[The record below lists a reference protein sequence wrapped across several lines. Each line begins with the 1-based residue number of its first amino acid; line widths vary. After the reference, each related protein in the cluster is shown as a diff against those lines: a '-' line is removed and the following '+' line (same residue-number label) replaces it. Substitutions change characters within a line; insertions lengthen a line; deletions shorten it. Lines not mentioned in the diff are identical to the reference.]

1 MREFSLSASFSSSSF
16 SQASFRGACREL
28 LQSMQTAGVYV
39 PENGFLVF
47 LSFSDGSARA
57 DVVHGSGADIAEAFA
72 DAQQK
77 AWTLIQKKCQRFRW
91 LKADVVTEY
100 APTDAKTL
108 AYMIKEPG
116 WNEFFRFGLSFDRSF
131 RTALLEEELNG
142 AKILD
147 YASGSISLADL
158 NRYLKKAGRSALP
171 KLPEFFLLFQTAGF
185 FYDADSAANAA
196 AATDADSAASTDA
209 DSAPAANAAS
219 AANAAPATGCV
230 IPLIPNGLSRGRR
243 EIQNLDAAAA
253 RSFVTAAASFLEK
266 QVQQDGSFRYG
277 YYPRFDR
284 VIPGYNC
291 MRHASTIWSLLCQ
304 YRMTKKVSV
313 LSLSARSIEYL
324 LSHALVYRDSDTAYL
339 SEPLK
344 DEIKLGGGGVL
355 ILAITEYL
363 DLCSEEPRP
372 AILRS
377 EESHSEIL
385 RSGEPRPEILH
396 SGAPR
401 PAILRSGE
409 PLAEAPNAEILHAKD
424 VLPEQ
429 EALRRRYTEIACA
442 LGNGILSLLN
452 PETGEFSHV
461 LNMDFSLKERYRT
474 VYYDG
479 EAAYALCR
487 LYRLTKEEKWL
498 FYAEKAVDHFLAAD
512 YTRYRDHWVA
522 YAMNE
527 ITRYIHR
534 DDYDTFA
541 LRNARVNLDFLYKRE
556 TTYHTFLELLMVTF
570 ETYERILAENP
581 GLPYLKEFDLPYFLR
596 TIRVRADRMLNG
608 FFFPE
613 YAMYMRCPDK
623 ILGSFMVRH
632 DGFRVRI
639 DDVQHNIGGFYL
651 YYKNYSRLLALGM
664 PKDIPCDEN

>member
-28 LQSMQTAGVYV
+28 LPAMQTSGVYV

-47 LSFSDGSARA
+47 LSVSDGSARA

-77 AWTLIQKKCQRFRW
+77 AWTLIQKKRQRFRW

-100 APTDAKTL
+100 APADAKTL

-116 WNEFFRFGLSFDRSF
+116 WNEFFRFGLTFDRSF

-158 NRYLKKAGRSALP
+158 NRYLKKAGRPALP

-209 DSAPAANAAS
+209 DSAPAS
-219 AANAAPATGCV
+219 GCV
-230 IPLIPNGLSRGRR
+230 IPLIPDGLSRGRR

-266 QVQQDGSFRYG
+266 QVQQDSSFRYG

-304 YRMTKKVSV
+304 YRITQKASV
-313 LSLSARSIEYL
+313 LSLAARSIDYL
-324 LSHALVYRDSDTAYL
+324 LSHALVYRDPDTAYL

-363 DLCSEEPRP
+363 DLCSEESCP
-372 AILRS
+372 AILCS
-377 EESHSEIL
+377 GESRSEIL
-385 RSGEPRPEILH
+385 CSKE
-396 SGAPR
+396 PR

-409 PLAEAPNAEILHAKD
+409 SLTKAPNAEILHAKI

-452 PETGEFSHV
+452 SETGEFSHV

-498 FYAEKAVDHFLAAD
+498 FYAEKTVDHFLAAD

-581 GLPYLKEFDLPYFLR
+581 DLPYLKEFDLPYFLR

>member
-16 SQASFRGACREL
+16 SQASFCGACREL

-47 LSFSDGSARA
+47 LSFSDGSTRA
-57 DVVHGSGADIAEAFA
+57 DVVHGSGADIEEAFA

-77 AWTLIQKKCQRFRW
+77 AWSLIQKKHQRFRW

-100 APTDAKTL
+100 APADAKTL

-142 AKILD
+142 AKIPD

-158 NRYLKKAGRSALP
+158 NRYLKKAGRPALP

-185 FYDADSAANAA
+185 FYDVDSAANAA
-196 AATDADSAASTDA
+196 ATTDADSVTNTAAS
-209 DSAPAANAAS
+209 
-219 AANAAPATGCV
+219 GCA
-230 IPLIPNGLSRGRR
+230 IPLIPDGLSRGRR
-243 EIQNLDAAAA
+243 EVRNFDAAAA

-266 QVQQDGSFRYG
+266 QVQPDGSFRYG

-304 YRMTKKVSV
+304 YRMTKKASV
-313 LSLSARSIEYL
+313 LSLAARSIDYL
-324 LSHALVYRDSDTAYL
+324 LSHALVYRDPDTAYL

-363 DLCSEEPRP
+363 DLCSG
-372 AILRS
+372 
-377 EESHSEIL
+377 ES
-385 RSGEPRPEILH
+385 RPEILC
-396 SGAPR
+396 SGESR
-401 PAILRSGE
+401 SEILCSGE
-409 PLAEAPNAEILHAKD
+409 PLAEAPSVEIVHSKD
-424 VLPEQ
+424 AFPEQ

-487 LYRLTKEEKWL
+487 LHRLTKEEKWL
-498 FYAEKAVDHFLAAD
+498 FYAGKAVDHFLAAD

-541 LRNARVNLDFLYKRE
+541 LRNARGNLDFLYKRE

-664 PKDIPCDEN
+664 PEDIPCEEN

>member
-1 MREFSLSASFSSSSF
+1 
-16 SQASFRGACREL
+16 
-28 LQSMQTAGVYV
+28 MQTAGVYV

-57 DVVHGSGADIAEAFA
+57 DVVHGSGADIGEAFA

-77 AWTLIQKKCQRFRW
+77 AWKLMQKKHQRFRW

-100 APTDAKTL
+100 APADAKTL

-142 AKILD
+142 AKIPD

-158 NRYLKKAGRSALP
+158 NRYLKKAGRPALP

-196 AATDADSAASTDA
+196 AS
-209 DSAPAANAAS
+209 
-219 AANAAPATGCV
+219 GCA
-230 IPLIPNGLSRGRR
+230 IPLIPDGLSRGRR
-243 EIQNLDAAAA
+243 EVRNFDAAAA

-266 QVQQDGSFRYG
+266 QVQPDGSFRYG

-304 YRMTKKVSV
+304 YRMTKKASV
-313 LSLSARSIEYL
+313 LSLAARSIEYL
-324 LSHALVYRDSDTAYL
+324 LSHALVYRDPDTAYL

-344 DEIKLGGGGVL
+344 NEIKLGGGGVL

-363 DLCSEEPRP
+363 DLCS
-372 AILRS
+372 
-377 EESHSEIL
+377 
-385 RSGEPRPEILH
+385 
-396 SGAPR
+396 
-401 PAILRSGE
+401 GE
-409 PLAEAPNAEILHAKD
+409 PLAEAPSVEIVHSKD
-424 VLPEQ
+424 VSQEQ

-498 FYAEKAVDHFLAAD
+498 FYAEKTVDHFLAAD

-664 PKDIPCDEN
+664 PEDIPCEEN

>member
-28 LQSMQTAGVYV
+28 LPTMQTSGVYV

-77 AWTLIQKKCQRFRW
+77 AWIIIQKKRQRFRW
-91 LKADVVTEY
+91 LKVDVVTEY

-116 WNEFFRFGLSFDRSF
+116 WNEFFRFGLTFDRSF

-158 NRYLKKAGRSALP
+158 NRYLKKAGRPALP

-185 FYDADSAANAA
+185 FYDADSATNAA
-196 AATDADSAASTDA
+196 AATDTDSAASTDA
-209 DSAPAANAAS
+209 DSAPAS
-219 AANAAPATGCV
+219 GCV
-230 IPLIPNGLSRGRR
+230 IPLIPDGLSRGRR

-304 YRMTKKVSV
+304 YRITQKASV
-313 LSLSARSIEYL
+313 LSLAARSIEYL
-324 LSHALVYRDSDTAYL
+324 LSHALVYRDPDTAYL

-363 DLCSEEPRP
+363 DLCSEESRP
-372 AILRS
+372 AIPRS
-377 EESHSEIL
+377 EE
-385 RSGEPRPEILH
+385 
-396 SGAPR
+396 PR

-409 PLAEAPNAEILHAKD
+409 PRPAILHSGEPLTKAPNAEILHTKD

-452 PETGEFSHV
+452 PETDEFSHV

-581 GLPYLKEFDLPYFLR
+581 GLPYLNEFDLPYFLR

-639 DDVQHNIGGFYL
+639 DDIQHNIGGFYL

-664 PKDIPCDEN
+664 PKDIPCEEN

>member
-1 MREFSLSASFSSSSF
+1 
-16 SQASFRGACREL
+16 
-28 LQSMQTAGVYV
+28 MQTSGVYV

-77 AWTLIQKKCQRFRW
+77 AWTLIQKKRQRFRW

-116 WNEFFRFGLSFDRSF
+116 WNEFFRFGLTFDRSF

-158 NRYLKKAGRSALP
+158 NRYLKKAGRPALP

-185 FYDADSAANAA
+185 FYDSDSAANAA

-209 DSAPAANAAS
+209 DSASAS
-219 AANAAPATGCV
+219 GCV
-230 IPLIPNGLSRGRR
+230 IPLIPDGLSRGRR
-243 EIQNLDAAAA
+243 EVRNFDAAAA

-291 MRHASTIWSLLCQ
+291 MRHTSTIWSLLCQ
-304 YRMTKKVSV
+304 YRITQKASV
-313 LSLSARSIEYL
+313 LSLAARSIDYL
-324 LSHALVYRDSDTAYL
+324 LSYALVYRDPDTAYL

-344 DEIKLGGGGVL
+344 DKIKLGGGGVL

-363 DLCSEEPRP
+363 DLCSEE
-372 AILRS
+372 S
-377 EESHSEIL
+377 
-385 RSGEPRPEILH
+385 
-396 SGAPR
+396 R

-409 PLAEAPNAEILHAKD
+409 PCSEILRSEEPCSEILRSEEPRPAILRSREPLTKAPNAEILHAKD

-429 EALRRRYTEIACA
+429 EALRRHYTEIACA

-461 LNMDFSLKERYRT
+461 LNMNFSLKERYRT

-498 FYAEKAVDHFLAAD
+498 FYAEKAVNHFLAAD

-664 PKDIPCDEN
+664 PKDIPCEEN

>member
-1 MREFSLSASFSSSSF
+1 MKSDSSFDSNFSSF
-16 SQASFRGACREL
+16 HNICREL
-28 LQSMQTAGVYV
+28 LDAAEQSSPPAVSV
-39 PENGFLVF
+39 PENGFVVF
-47 LSFSDGSARA
+47 LSLCDGTRRA
-57 DVVHGSGADIAEAFA
+57 DVVHGRGATLQEAFA
-72 DAQQK
+72 QAERLALSRMRK
-77 AWTLIQKKCQRFRW
+77 SAAPASLPRLI
-91 LKADVVTEY
+91 KADIVTEY
-100 APTDAKTL
+100 APADAKTL

-116 WNEFFRFGLSFDRSF
+116 WNEFFRYGLSFDRNF
-131 RTALLEEELNG
+131 DTALLEEELN
-142 AKILD
+142 AARILD
-147 YASGSISLADL
+147 YSTGSVSLPDL
-158 NRYLKKAGRSALP
+158 GRYLKKAGRPQLSA
-171 KLPEFFLLFQTAGF
+171 LPEFFLLFNTAGF
-185 FYDADSAANAA
+185 FLDLSEPHTEEDSPLFPPSMPSRVIPLSPDGLCRGRRSIPFLDASFARALV
-196 AATDADSAASTDA
+196 TSAASW
-209 DSAPAANAAS
+209 
-219 AANAAPATGCV
+219 
-230 IPLIPNGLSRGRR
+230 
-243 EIQNLDAAAA
+243 
-253 RSFVTAAASFLEK
+253 LER
-266 QVQQDGSFRYG
+266 QVQPDGSFRYG
-277 YYPRFDR
+277 YYPRFDH

-304 YRMTKKVSV
+304 YRITQKASV
-313 LSLSARSIEYL
+313 LSRAARSIDYL
-324 LSHALVYRDSDTAYL
+324 LYHALVYRDPDTAYL

-363 DLCSEEPRP
+363 DLCSGEPRPEVLCSGEPRP
-372 AILRS
+372 AILC
-377 EESHSEIL
+377 
-385 RSGEPRPEILH
+385 
-396 SGAPR
+396 
-401 PAILRSGE
+401 SGE
-409 PLAEAPNAEILHAKD
+409 PLAEVPSVEIVHVRDA
-424 VLPEQ
+424 LPEQ

-570 ETYERILAENP
+570 ETYERILAQNP

-651 YYKNYSRLLALGM
+651 YYKSYSRLLALGM
-664 PKDIPCDEN
+664 PEDIPCEEN

>member
-1 MREFSLSASFSSSSF
+1 MTKLSLSASFSSSSLSSLAS
-16 SQASFRGACREL
+16 SQAAFRGACREL

-39 PENGFLVF
+39 PENGFIVF

-57 DVVHGSGADIAEAFA
+57 DVVHANGADIGEAFA

-77 AWTLIQKKCQRFRW
+77 AWKLMQKKHQRFRW

-100 APTDAKTL
+100 APADAKTL

-158 NRYLKKAGRSALP
+158 NRYLKKAGRPALP
-171 KLPEFFLLFQTAGF
+171 KLPEFFLLFQTTGF
-185 FYDADSAANAA
+185 FYDADSA
-196 AATDADSAASTDA
+196 T
-209 DSAPAANAAS
+209 NAAS
-219 AANAAPATGCV
+219 ASGCA
-230 IPLIPNGLSRGRR
+230 IPLIPDGLSRGRR
-243 EIQNLDAAAA
+243 EIRNFDAAVA

-266 QVQQDGSFRYG
+266 QVQPDGSFRYG

-304 YRMTKKVSV
+304 YRMTKKASV
-313 LSLSARSIEYL
+313 LSLAARSIDYL
-324 LSHALVYRDSDTAYL
+324 LSHALVYRDPDTAYL

-363 DLCSEEPRP
+363 DLCSRD
-372 AILRS
+372 AF
-377 EESHSEIL
+377 
-385 RSGEPRPEILH
+385 
-396 SGAPR
+396 
-401 PAILRSGE
+401 
-409 PLAEAPNAEILHAKD
+409 
-424 VLPEQ
+424 PEQ

-498 FYAEKAVDHFLAAD
+498 FYAGKAVDHFLAAD

-527 ITRYIHR
+527 ITRYVHR

-541 LRNARVNLDFLYKRE
+541 LRNARVNLNFLYKRE

-664 PKDIPCDEN
+664 PKDIPCEEN

>member
-28 LQSMQTAGVYV
+28 LPAMQTSGVYV

-77 AWTLIQKKCQRFRW
+77 AWTLIQKKRQRFRW

-100 APTDAKTL
+100 APADAKTL

-116 WNEFFRFGLSFDRSF
+116 WNEFFRFGLTFDRSF

-158 NRYLKKAGRSALP
+158 NRYLKKAGRPALP

-185 FYDADSAANAA
+185 FYDSDSAANAA

-209 DSAPAANAAS
+209 DSASAS
-219 AANAAPATGCV
+219 GCV
-230 IPLIPNGLSRGRR
+230 IPLIPDGLSRGRR

-304 YRMTKKVSV
+304 YRITQKASV
-313 LSLSARSIEYL
+313 LSLAARSIDYL
-324 LSHALVYRDSDTAYL
+324 LSHALVYRDPDTAYL

-377 EESHSEIL
+377 
-385 RSGEPRPEILH
+385 R
-396 SGAPR
+396 
-401 PAILRSGE
+401 E
-409 PLAEAPNAEILHAKD
+409 PLTKAPNAEILHAKD

-613 YAMYMRCPDK
+613 YAMYMRCPGK

-664 PKDIPCDEN
+664 PEGIPCDEN

>member
-1 MREFSLSASFSSSSF
+1 MTKPSLSASFSSSSLSSLAS
-16 SQASFRGACREL
+16 SQATFRGACREFL
-28 LQSMQTAGVYV
+28 RSMQTAGVYV
-39 PENGFLVF
+39 PENGFIVF

-57 DVVHGSGADIAEAFA
+57 DVVHASGADIGEAFA

-77 AWTLIQKKCQRFRW
+77 AWSLIQKKHQRFRW

-100 APTDAKTL
+100 APADAKTL

-142 AKILD
+142 AKIPD

-158 NRYLKKAGRSALP
+158 NRYLKKAGRPALS

-196 AATDADSAASTDA
+196 ATTDADSAA
-209 DSAPAANAAS
+209 NAAS
-219 AANAAPATGCV
+219 ASECA
-230 IPLIPNGLSRGRR
+230 IPLIPDGLSRGRR
-243 EIQNLDAAAA
+243 EVRNFDAAAA

-266 QVQQDGSFRYG
+266 QVQPDGSFRYG

-284 VIPGYNC
+284 VIPGYNY

-304 YRMTKKVSV
+304 YRMTKKASV
-313 LSLSARSIEYL
+313 LSLAARSIDYL
-324 LSHALVYRDSDTAYL
+324 LSHALVYRDPDTAYL

-363 DLCSEEPRP
+363 DLCSGEPHPEILCSREPR
-372 AILRS
+372 
-377 EESHSEIL
+377 SEIL
-385 RSGEPRPEILH
+385 C
-396 SGAPR
+396 
-401 PAILRSGE
+401 SGE
-409 PLAEAPNAEILHAKD
+409 PLAEAPSVEIVHSKD
-424 VLPEQ
+424 AFPEQ
-429 EALRRRYTEIACA
+429 EALRCRYTEISCA

-498 FYAEKAVDHFLAAD
+498 FYAGKAVDHFLAAD
-512 YTRYRDHWVA
+512 YTRYRDHWMA

-541 LRNARVNLDFLYKRE
+541 LRNARVNLAFLYKRE

-664 PKDIPCDEN
+664 PKDIPCEEN

>member
-1 MREFSLSASFSSSSF
+1 MTKPSLSASFSSSSLSSPAS
-16 SQASFRGACREL
+16 SQAAFRGACREL
-28 LQSMQTAGVYV
+28 LQSMQTVGVYV

-57 DVVHGSGADIAEAFA
+57 DVVHGSGADIGEAFA

-77 AWTLIQKKCQRFRW
+77 AWKLMQKKHQRFRW

-100 APTDAKTL
+100 APADAKTL

-142 AKILD
+142 AKIPD

-158 NRYLKKAGRSALP
+158 NRYLKKAGRLALP

-196 AATDADSAASTDA
+196 ATTDTDSVTNAAATTDTDSVTNAAAS
-209 DSAPAANAAS
+209 
-219 AANAAPATGCV
+219 GCA
-230 IPLIPNGLSRGRR
+230 IPLIPDGLSRGRR
-243 EIQNLDAAAA
+243 EVRNFDAAAA

-266 QVQQDGSFRYG
+266 QVQPDGSFRYG

-304 YRMTKKVSV
+304 YRITKKASV
-313 LSLSARSIEYL
+313 LSLAARSIDYL
-324 LSHALVYRDSDTAYL
+324 LSHALVYRDPDTAYL

-363 DLCSEEPRP
+363 DLCSGD
-372 AILRS
+372 A
-377 EESHSEIL
+377 
-385 RSGEPRPEILH
+385 
-396 SGAPR
+396 
-401 PAILRSGE
+401 
-409 PLAEAPNAEILHAKD
+409 N
-424 VLPEQ
+424 PEQ
-429 EALRRRYTEIACA
+429 EALRCRYTEIACA

-461 LNMDFSLKERYRT
+461 LNMDFSLKECYRT

-498 FYAEKAVDHFLAAD
+498 FYVGKAVDHFLAAD

-541 LRNARVNLDFLYKRE
+541 LRNARVNLDFLCKRE

-570 ETYERILAENP
+570 ETHERILAENP

-664 PKDIPCDEN
+664 PEDIPCEEN

>member
-28 LQSMQTAGVYV
+28 LPAMQTSGVYV

-77 AWTLIQKKCQRFRW
+77 AWTLIQKKRQRFRW

-158 NRYLKKAGRSALP
+158 NRYLKKAGRPALP

-185 FYDADSAANAA
+185 FYDADSA
-196 AATDADSAASTDA
+196 SAS
-209 DSAPAANAAS
+209 
-219 AANAAPATGCV
+219 GCV
-230 IPLIPNGLSRGRR
+230 IPLIPDGLSRGRR

-304 YRMTKKVSV
+304 YRITQKASV
-313 LSLSARSIEYL
+313 LSLAARSIEYL
-324 LSHALVYRDSDTAYL
+324 LSHALVYRDPDTAYL

-344 DEIKLGGGGVL
+344 NEIKLGGGGVL

-372 AILRS
+372 AILCSGKSRP
-377 EESHSEIL
+377 EIL
-385 RSGEPRPEILH
+385 RSGESRPEILC
-396 SGAPR
+396 SGEPR
-401 PAILRSGE
+401 PAILHSGE
-409 PLAEAPNAEILHAKD
+409 SLTKAPNAGILHAKD

-498 FYAEKAVDHFLAAD
+498 FYAEKAVDHFLTAD

-651 YYKNYSRLLALGM
+651 YYKNYSHLLALGM
-664 PKDIPCDEN
+664 PEDISCEEN

>member
-1 MREFSLSASFSSSSF
+1 MREFSLSASFSFSSF

-28 LQSMQTAGVYV
+28 LSAMQTSGVYV

-47 LSFSDGSARA
+47 LSVSDGSARA
-57 DVVHGSGADIAEAFA
+57 DVVHGSGADIAEAFV

-77 AWTLIQKKCQRFRW
+77 AWTLIQKKRQRFRW

-116 WNEFFRFGLSFDRSF
+116 WNEFFRFGLTFDRSF

-158 NRYLKKAGRSALP
+158 NRYLKKAGRPALP

-209 DSAPAANAAS
+209 DSAPAS
-219 AANAAPATGCV
+219 GCV
-230 IPLIPNGLSRGRR
+230 IPLIPDGLSRGRR

-313 LSLSARSIEYL
+313 LSLAARSIEYL

-377 EESHSEIL
+377 
-385 RSGEPRPEILH
+385 
-396 SGAPR
+396 
-401 PAILRSGE
+401 GE
-409 PLAEAPNAEILHAKD
+409 PLTKAPNAEILHAKD

>member
-28 LQSMQTAGVYV
+28 LPAMQTSGVYV

-77 AWTLIQKKCQRFRW
+77 AWTLIQKKRQRFRW

-116 WNEFFRFGLSFDRSF
+116 WNEFFRFGLTFDRSF

-158 NRYLKKAGRSALP
+158 NRYLKKAGRPALP

-185 FYDADSAANAA
+185 FYDSDSAANAA

-209 DSAPAANAAS
+209 DSASAS
-219 AANAAPATGCV
+219 GCV
-230 IPLIPNGLSRGRR
+230 IPLIPDGLSRGRR
-243 EIQNLDAAAA
+243 EVRNFDAAAA

-266 QVQQDGSFRYG
+266 HVQQDGSFRYG

-291 MRHASTIWSLLCQ
+291 MRHTSTIWSLLCQ
-304 YRMTKKVSV
+304 YRITQKASV
-313 LSLSARSIEYL
+313 LSLAARSIDYL
-324 LSHALVYRDSDTAYL
+324 LSYALVYRDPDTAYL

-363 DLCSEEPRP
+363 DLCSEE
-372 AILRS
+372 S
-377 EESHSEIL
+377 
-385 RSGEPRPEILH
+385 
-396 SGAPR
+396 R

-409 PLAEAPNAEILHAKD
+409 PCSENLRSEEPCSEILRSEEPRPAILRSREPLTKAPNAEILHAKD

-429 EALRRRYTEIACA
+429 EALRRHYTEIACA

-461 LNMDFSLKERYRT
+461 LNMNFSLKERYRT

-498 FYAEKAVDHFLAAD
+498 FYAEKAVNHFLAAD

-664 PKDIPCDEN
+664 PKDIPCEEN

>member
-77 AWTLIQKKCQRFRW
+77 AWTLIQKKRQRFRW

-116 WNEFFRFGLSFDRSF
+116 WNEFFRFGLTFDRSF

-158 NRYLKKAGRSALP
+158 NRYLKKAGRPALP

-185 FYDADSAANAA
+185 FYDSDSAANAA

-219 AANAAPATGCV
+219 AANAAPASGCV
-230 IPLIPNGLSRGRR
+230 IPLIPDGLSRGRR

-304 YRMTKKVSV
+304 YRITQKASV
-313 LSLSARSIEYL
+313 LSLAARSIEYL
-324 LSHALVYRDSDTAYL
+324 LSHALVYRDPDTAYL

-363 DLCSEEPRP
+363 DLCSEESRP
-372 AILRS
+372 
-377 EESHSEIL
+377 EIL
-385 RSGEPRPEILH
+385 RSGEPCSEILR
-396 SGAPR
+396 SEEPR
-401 PAILRSGE
+401 SAILRSRE
-409 PLAEAPNAEILHAKD
+409 PLTKAPNAEILHAKD

-498 FYAEKAVDHFLAAD
+498 FYAKKAVDHFLAAD

-664 PKDIPCDEN
+664 PKDIPCEEN

>member
-28 LQSMQTAGVYV
+28 LSAMQTSGVYV

-47 LSFSDGSARA
+47 LSVSDGSARA

-77 AWTLIQKKCQRFRW
+77 AWTLIQKKRQRFRW

-100 APTDAKTL
+100 APADAKTL

-158 NRYLKKAGRSALP
+158 NRYLKKAGRPALP

-185 FYDADSAANAA
+185 FYDTDS
-196 AATDADSAASTDA
+196 
-209 DSAPAANAAS
+209 
-219 AANAAPATGCV
+219 APATGCV
-230 IPLIPNGLSRGRR
+230 IPLIPDGLSRGRR

-304 YRMTKKVSV
+304 YRITQKASV
-313 LSLSARSIEYL
+313 LSLAARSIDYL
-324 LSHALVYRDSDTAYL
+324 LSHALVYRDPDTAYL

-344 DEIKLGGGGVL
+344 NEIKLGGGGVL

-363 DLCSEEPRP
+363 DLCSEESRP
-372 AILRS
+372 AIPRS
-377 EESHSEIL
+377 EE
-385 RSGEPRPEILH
+385 
-396 SGAPR
+396 PR

-409 PLAEAPNAEILHAKD
+409 PRPAILHSGEPLTKAPNAEILHTKD

-452 PETGEFSHV
+452 PETDEFSHV

-581 GLPYLKEFDLPYFLR
+581 GLPYLNEFDLPYFLR

-639 DDVQHNIGGFYL
+639 DDIQHNIGGFYL

-664 PKDIPCDEN
+664 PKDIPCEEN

>member
-1 MREFSLSASFSSSSF
+1 MTKPSLSASFSSSSLSSLAS
-16 SQASFRGACREL
+16 SQATFRGACREL

-57 DVVHGSGADIAEAFA
+57 DVVHGSGADITEAFA

-77 AWTLIQKKCQRFRW
+77 AWTLIQKKRQRFRW

-158 NRYLKKAGRSALP
+158 NRYLKKAGRPALP

-196 AATDADSAASTDA
+196 ATTDADSAA
-209 DSAPAANAAS
+209 NVAAS
-219 AANAAPATGCV
+219 GCA
-230 IPLIPNGLSRGRR
+230 IPLIPDGLSRGRR
-243 EIQNLDAAAA
+243 EVRNFDAAAA

-266 QVQQDGSFRYG
+266 QVQPDGSFRYG

-304 YRMTKKVSV
+304 YRITQKASV
-313 LSLSARSIEYL
+313 LSLAARSIDYL

-344 DEIKLGGGGVL
+344 NEIKLGGGGVL

-363 DLCSEEPRP
+363 DLCSR
-372 AILRS
+372 
-377 EESHSEIL
+377 
-385 RSGEPRPEILH
+385 
-396 SGAPR
+396 
-401 PAILRSGE
+401 
-409 PLAEAPNAEILHAKD
+409 
-424 VLPEQ
+424 

-461 LNMDFSLKERYRT
+461 LNMNFSLKERYRT

-664 PKDIPCDEN
+664 PKDIPCEEN

>member
-28 LQSMQTAGVYV
+28 LSAMQTSGVYV

-47 LSFSDGSARA
+47 LSVSDGSARA

-77 AWTLIQKKCQRFRW
+77 AWTLIQKKRQRFRW

-100 APTDAKTL
+100 APADAKTL

-158 NRYLKKAGRSALP
+158 NRYLKKAGRPALP

-185 FYDADSAANAA
+185 FYDTDSAANAA

-209 DSAPAANAAS
+209 DSASAS
-219 AANAAPATGCV
+219 GCV
-230 IPLIPNGLSRGRR
+230 IPLIPDGLSRGRR

-313 LSLSARSIEYL
+313 LSLAARSIEYL
-324 LSHALVYRDSDTAYL
+324 LSHALVYRDPDTAYL

-377 EESHSEIL
+377 
-385 RSGEPRPEILH
+385 GEPRPEIL
-396 SGAPR
+396 
-401 PAILRSGE
+401 RSRE
-409 PLAEAPNAEILHAKD
+409 PLTKAPNAEILHARD

-664 PKDIPCDEN
+664 PEDIPCEEN

>member
-77 AWTLIQKKCQRFRW
+77 AWTLIQKKRQRFRW

-108 AYMIKEPG
+108 AYMIKEAG
-116 WNEFFRFGLSFDRSF
+116 WNEFFRFGLTFDRSF

-158 NRYLKKAGRSALP
+158 NRYLKKAGRPALP

-209 DSAPAANAAS
+209 DSASAS
-219 AANAAPATGCV
+219 GCV
-230 IPLIPNGLSRGRR
+230 IPLIPDGLSRGRR
-243 EIQNLDAAAA
+243 EIRNFDAAAA

-304 YRMTKKVSV
+304 YRITQKASV
-313 LSLSARSIEYL
+313 LSLAARSIDYL
-324 LSHALVYRDSDTAYL
+324 LSHALVYRDPDTAYL

-344 DEIKLGGGGVL
+344 NEIKLGGGGVL

-363 DLCSEEPRP
+363 DLCSGESHPAILCSGEARSEILCSEEPRP

-377 EESHSEIL
+377 
-385 RSGEPRPEILH
+385 R
-396 SGAPR
+396 
-401 PAILRSGE
+401 E
-409 PLAEAPNAEILHAKD
+409 PLTKAPNAEILHARET
-424 VLPEQ
+424 LPEQ

-498 FYAEKAVDHFLAAD
+498 FYAEKTVDHFLAAD

-651 YYKNYSRLLALGM
+651 DYKNYSRLLALGM
-664 PKDIPCDEN
+664 PRDIPCEKN

>member
-1 MREFSLSASFSSSSF
+1 
-16 SQASFRGACREL
+16 
-28 LQSMQTAGVYV
+28 MQTAGVYV
-39 PENGFLVF
+39 PENGFLIF

-77 AWTLIQKKCQRFRW
+77 AWTLIQKKRQRFRW

-116 WNEFFRFGLSFDRSF
+116 WNEFFRFGLTFDRSF

-158 NRYLKKAGRSALP
+158 NRYLKKAGRPALP

-185 FYDADSAANAA
+185 FYDADSAADAA
-196 AATDADSAASTDA
+196 AATDADSAANTDA
-209 DSAPAANAAS
+209 DSAPAS
-219 AANAAPATGCV
+219 GCV
-230 IPLIPNGLSRGRR
+230 IPLIPDGLSRGRR

-266 QVQQDGSFRYG
+266 QVKQDGSFRYG

-304 YRMTKKVSV
+304 YRITQKASV
-313 LSLSARSIEYL
+313 LSLAARSIDYL
-324 LSHALVYRDSDTAYL
+324 LSHALVYRDPDTAYL

-344 DEIKLGGGGVL
+344 NEIKLGGGGVL

-377 EESHSEIL
+377 
-385 RSGEPRPEILH
+385 
-396 SGAPR
+396 
-401 PAILRSGE
+401 GE
-409 PLAEAPNAEILHAKD
+409 PLTKAPNAEILHAKD

-479 EAAYALCR
+479 EAAHALCR

-664 PKDIPCDEN
+664 PEGIPCDEN

>member
-1 MREFSLSASFSSSSF
+1 
-16 SQASFRGACREL
+16 
-28 LQSMQTAGVYV
+28 MQTSGVYV

-77 AWTLIQKKCQRFRW
+77 AWSLIQKKHQRFRW

-158 NRYLKKAGRSALP
+158 NRYLKKAGRPALP
-171 KLPEFFLLFQTAGF
+171 KLPEFFLLFQTVGF
-185 FYDADSAANAA
+185 FYDADSAADAA
-196 AATDADSAASTDA
+196 AATDADSAANTDA
-209 DSAPAANAAS
+209 DSAPAS
-219 AANAAPATGCV
+219 GCV
-230 IPLIPNGLSRGRR
+230 IPLIPDGLSRGRR

-266 QVQQDGSFRYG
+266 QVKQDGSFRYG

-304 YRMTKKVSV
+304 YRITQKASV
-313 LSLSARSIEYL
+313 LSLAARSIDYL
-324 LSHALVYRDSDTAYL
+324 LSHALVYRDPDTAYL

-344 DEIKLGGGGVL
+344 NEIKLGGGGVL

-377 EESHSEIL
+377 
-385 RSGEPRPEILH
+385 
-396 SGAPR
+396 
-401 PAILRSGE
+401 GE
-409 PLAEAPNAEILHAKD
+409 PLTKAPNAEILHAKD

-479 EAAYALCR
+479 EAAHALCR

-664 PKDIPCDEN
+664 PEGIPCDEN

>member
-1 MREFSLSASFSSSSF
+1 
-16 SQASFRGACREL
+16 
-28 LQSMQTAGVYV
+28 MQTAGVYV

-57 DVVHGSGADIAEAFA
+57 DVVHGSGADIGEAFA

-77 AWTLIQKKCQRFRW
+77 AWKLMQKKHQRFRW

-100 APTDAKTL
+100 APADAKTL

-142 AKILD
+142 AKIPD

-158 NRYLKKAGRSALP
+158 NRYLKKAGRPALP

-185 FYDADSAANAA
+185 FYDADSAANSAA
-196 AATDADSAASTDA
+196 TTDADSAANAAATTNA
-209 DSAPAANAAS
+209 DSAANAAS
-219 AANAAPATGCV
+219 ASECA
-230 IPLIPNGLSRGRR
+230 IPLIPDGLSRGRR
-243 EIQNLDAAAA
+243 EVRNFDAAAA

-266 QVQQDGSFRYG
+266 QVQPDGSFRYG

-304 YRMTKKVSV
+304 YRMTKKASV
-313 LSLSARSIEYL
+313 LSLAARSIEYL
-324 LSHALVYRDSDTAYL
+324 LSHALVYRDPDTAYL

-344 DEIKLGGGGVL
+344 NEIKLGGGGVL

-363 DLCSEEPRP
+363 DLCS
-372 AILRS
+372 
-377 EESHSEIL
+377 
-385 RSGEPRPEILH
+385 
-396 SGAPR
+396 
-401 PAILRSGE
+401 GE
-409 PLAEAPNAEILHAKD
+409 PLAEAPSVEIVHSKD
-424 VLPEQ
+424 VSQEQ

-498 FYAEKAVDHFLAAD
+498 FYAEKTVDHFLAAD

-664 PKDIPCDEN
+664 PEDIPCEEN

>member
-28 LQSMQTAGVYV
+28 LPAMQTSGVYV

-77 AWTLIQKKCQRFRW
+77 AWTLIQKKRQRFRW

-116 WNEFFRFGLSFDRSF
+116 WNEFFRFGLTFDRSF

-158 NRYLKKAGRSALP
+158 NRYLKKAGRPALP

-185 FYDADSAANAA
+185 FYDADSATNAA
-196 AATDADSAASTDA
+196 AATDTDSAASTDA
-209 DSAPAANAAS
+209 DSASAS
-219 AANAAPATGCV
+219 GCV
-230 IPLIPNGLSRGRR
+230 IPLIPDGLSRGRR

-304 YRMTKKVSV
+304 YRITQKASV
-313 LSLSARSIEYL
+313 LSLAARSIDYL
-324 LSHALVYRDSDTAYL
+324 LSHALVYRDPDTAYL

-344 DEIKLGGGGVL
+344 NEIKLGGGGVL

-372 AILRS
+372 
-377 EESHSEIL
+377 EIL
-385 RSGEPRPEILH
+385 RSGEPRPGILR
-396 SGAPR
+396 SGESR
-401 PAILRSGE
+401 PAILRSRK
-409 PLAEAPNAEILHAKD
+409 PLTKAPNAEILHAKD

-442 LGNGILSLLN
+442 LGSGILSLLN

-479 EAAYALCR
+479 EATYALCR

-498 FYAEKAVDHFLAAD
+498 FYAEKAVNHFLAAD

-639 DDVQHNIGGFYL
+639 DDIQHNIGGFYL
-651 YYKNYSRLLALGM
+651 YYKNYSRFLALGM
-664 PKDIPCDEN
+664 PKDIPCEEN

>member
-28 LQSMQTAGVYV
+28 LSAMQTSGVYV

-47 LSFSDGSARA
+47 LSVSDGSARA

-77 AWTLIQKKCQRFRW
+77 AWTLIQKKRQRFRW

-100 APTDAKTL
+100 APADAKTL

-116 WNEFFRFGLSFDRSF
+116 WNEFFRFGLTFDRSF

-158 NRYLKKAGRSALP
+158 NRYLKKAGRPALP

-185 FYDADSAANAA
+185 FYDADSATNASAANTA

-209 DSAPAANAAS
+209 DSASAS
-219 AANAAPATGCV
+219 GCV
-230 IPLIPNGLSRGRR
+230 IPLIPAGLSRGRR

-313 LSLSARSIEYL
+313 LSLAVRSIEYL
-324 LSHALVYRDSDTAYL
+324 LSHALVYRDPDTAYL

-377 EESHSEIL
+377 GEPCSEIL
-385 RSGEPRPEILH
+385 RSGEPLTK
-396 SGAPR
+396 
-401 PAILRSGE
+401 
-409 PLAEAPNAEILHAKD
+409 APNAEILHAREA
-424 VLPEQ
+424 LPEQ

-498 FYAEKAVDHFLAAD
+498 FYAEKAVDHFLTAD

-651 YYKNYSRLLALGM
+651 YYKNCSRLLALGM

>member
-1 MREFSLSASFSSSSF
+1 MREFSLSASFSFSSF

-28 LQSMQTAGVYV
+28 LSAMQTSGVYV

-47 LSFSDGSARA
+47 LSVSDGSARA
-57 DVVHGSGADIAEAFA
+57 DVVHGSGADIAEAFV

-77 AWTLIQKKCQRFRW
+77 AWTLIQKKRQRFRW

-116 WNEFFRFGLSFDRSF
+116 WNEFFRFGLTFDRSF

-158 NRYLKKAGRSALP
+158 NRYLKKAGRPALP

-185 FYDADSAANAA
+185 FYDAVPAANAASAANAA

-209 DSAPAANAAS
+209 DSAPAS
-219 AANAAPATGCV
+219 GCV
-230 IPLIPNGLSRGRR
+230 IPLIPNSLS
-243 EIQNLDAAAA
+243 LAA
-253 RSFVTAAASFLEK
+253 RSI
-266 QVQQDGSFRYG
+266 D
-277 YYPRFDR
+277 
-284 VIPGYNC
+284 
-291 MRHASTIWSLLCQ
+291 
-304 YRMTKKVSV
+304 
-313 LSLSARSIEYL
+313 YL
-324 LSHALVYRDSDTAYL
+324 LSHALVYRDPDTAYL

-385 RSGEPRPEILH
+385 RSGEPRPK
-396 SGAPR
+396 
-401 PAILRSGE
+401 
-409 PLAEAPNAEILHAKD
+409 APNAEILHAKD

-651 YYKNYSRLLALGM
+651 YYKNYSRLLALGI
-664 PKDIPCDEN
+664 PKDIPCEEN

>member
-1 MREFSLSASFSSSSF
+1 MFFYFLGVAIPMTKPSLSASFSSSSLF
-16 SQASFRGACREL
+16 SKASSQEFFRGACREL

-47 LSFSDGSARA
+47 LSFSDGNARA

-77 AWTLIQKKCQRFRW
+77 AWTLIQKKRQRFRW
-91 LKADVVTEY
+91 LRADVVTEY

-116 WNEFFRFGLSFDRSF
+116 WNEFFRFGLTFDRSF

-209 DSAPAANAAS
+209 DSASAS
-219 AANAAPATGCV
+219 GCV
-230 IPLIPNGLSRGRR
+230 IPLIPDGLSRGRR

-313 LSLSARSIEYL
+313 LSLAARSIDYL

-339 SEPLK
+339 FEPLK
-344 DEIKLGGGGVL
+344 NEIKLGGGGVL

-372 AILRS
+372 
-377 EESHSEIL
+377 EIL
-385 RSGEPRPEILH
+385 HSGEPRPEIPRSGEPRPEILC
-396 SGAPR
+396 
-401 PAILRSGE
+401 SGE
-409 PLAEAPNAEILHAKD
+409 SLAETPHAEILHARD

-452 PETGEFSHV
+452 SETGEFSHV

-581 GLPYLKEFDLPYFLR
+581 DLPYLKEFDLPYFLR
-596 TIRVRADRMLNG
+596 AIRVRADRMLNG

-664 PKDIPCDEN
+664 PKDIPCEEN

>member
-1 MREFSLSASFSSSSF
+1 MTKPSLSASFSSSSLSSPAS
-16 SQASFRGACREL
+16 SQAAFCGACREL

-39 PENGFLVF
+39 PENGFIVF

-57 DVVHGSGADIAEAFA
+57 DVVHGSGADIGEAFA

-77 AWTLIQKKCQRFRW
+77 AWTLIQKKHQRFRW

-100 APTDAKTL
+100 APADAKTL

-142 AKILD
+142 AKIPD

-158 NRYLKKAGRSALP
+158 NRYLKKAGRPALP

-196 AATDADSAASTDA
+196 ATTNADSAANAAATTDADSAA
-209 DSAPAANAAS
+209 NVAAS
-219 AANAAPATGCV
+219 GCA
-230 IPLIPNGLSRGRR
+230 IPLIPDGLSRGRR
-243 EIQNLDAAAA
+243 EVRNFDAAAA

-266 QVQQDGSFRYG
+266 QVQPDGSFRYG

-304 YRMTKKVSV
+304 YRMTKKASV
-313 LSLSARSIEYL
+313 LSLAARSIDYL
-324 LSHALVYRDSDTAYL
+324 LSHALVYRAPDTAYL

-363 DLCSEEPRP
+363 DLCSGD
-372 AILRS
+372 AF
-377 EESHSEIL
+377 
-385 RSGEPRPEILH
+385 
-396 SGAPR
+396 
-401 PAILRSGE
+401 
-409 PLAEAPNAEILHAKD
+409 
-424 VLPEQ
+424 PEQ

-479 EAAYALCR
+479 EATYALCR
-487 LYRLTKEEKWL
+487 LYLLTKEEKWL
-498 FYAEKAVDHFLAAD
+498 FYAEKAVNHFLAAD

-581 GLPYLKEFDLPYFLR
+581 GLPYLKESDLPYFLR
-596 TIRVRADRMLNG
+596 TIRVRTDRMLNG

-664 PKDIPCDEN
+664 PKDIPCEEN

>member
-28 LQSMQTAGVYV
+28 LPAMQTSGVYV

-77 AWTLIQKKCQRFRW
+77 AWTLIQKKRQRFRW

-116 WNEFFRFGLSFDRSF
+116 WNEFFRFGLTFDRSF

-158 NRYLKKAGRSALP
+158 NRYLKKAGRPALP

-185 FYDADSAANAA
+185 FYDADSAADAA

-209 DSAPAANAAS
+209 DSAPAS
-219 AANAAPATGCV
+219 GCV
-230 IPLIPNGLSRGRR
+230 IPLIPDGLSRGRR

-304 YRMTKKVSV
+304 YRITQKASV
-313 LSLSARSIEYL
+313 LSLAARSIEYL
-324 LSHALVYRDSDTAYL
+324 LSHALVYRDPDTAYL

-363 DLCSEEPRP
+363 DLCSEEP
-372 AILRS
+372 LTK
-377 EESHSEIL
+377 
-385 RSGEPRPEILH
+385 
-396 SGAPR
+396 
-401 PAILRSGE
+401 
-409 PLAEAPNAEILHAKD
+409 APNAEILHAKD

-512 YTRYRDHWVA
+512 YTRYRDHWFA

-570 ETYERILAENP
+570 ETYERILAQNP
-581 GLPYLKEFDLPYFLR
+581 GLPYLKKFNLPYFLR

>member
-1 MREFSLSASFSSSSF
+1 MTKPSLSASFSSSSLSSPTS
-16 SQASFRGACREL
+16 SQAAFCGACREL

-57 DVVHGSGADIAEAFA
+57 DVVHASGADIEEAFA

-77 AWTLIQKKCQRFRW
+77 AWTLIQKKRQRFRW

-116 WNEFFRFGLSFDRSF
+116 WNEFFRFGLTFDRSF

-158 NRYLKKAGRSALP
+158 NRYLKKAGRPALP

-185 FYDADSAANAA
+185 FYDSDSAANAA
-196 AATDADSAASTDA
+196 AATDADSASAS
-209 DSAPAANAAS
+209 
-219 AANAAPATGCV
+219 GCV
-230 IPLIPNGLSRGRR
+230 IPLIPDGLSRGRR

-304 YRMTKKVSV
+304 YRITQKASV
-313 LSLSARSIEYL
+313 LSLAARSIDYL
-324 LSHALVYRDSDTAYL
+324 LSHALVYRDPDTAYL

-344 DEIKLGGGGVL
+344 NEIKLGGGGVL

-372 AILRS
+372 
-377 EESHSEIL
+377 EIL
-385 RSGEPRPEILH
+385 RSGEPRP
-396 SGAPR
+396 G
-401 PAILRSGE
+401 ILRSGE
-409 PLAEAPNAEILHAKD
+409 SRPEILRSREPLTKAPNAEILHAKD

-498 FYAEKAVDHFLAAD
+498 FYAKKAVDHFLAAD

-527 ITRYIHR
+527 ITLYIHR

-664 PKDIPCDEN
+664 PKDIPREEN

>member
-1 MREFSLSASFSSSSF
+1 
-16 SQASFRGACREL
+16 
-28 LQSMQTAGVYV
+28 MQTAGVYV

-77 AWTLIQKKCQRFRW
+77 AWTLIQKKRQRFRW

-116 WNEFFRFGLSFDRSF
+116 WNEFFRFGLTFDRSF

-147 YASGSISLADL
+147 YASSSISLADL
-158 NRYLKKAGRSALP
+158 NRYLKKAGRPALP

-196 AATDADSAASTDA
+196 AATGIDSAASTDA
-209 DSAPAANAAS
+209 DSASAS
-219 AANAAPATGCV
+219 GCV
-230 IPLIPNGLSRGRR
+230 IPLIPDGLSRGRR

-304 YRMTKKVSV
+304 YRITQKASV
-313 LSLSARSIEYL
+313 LSLAARSIDYL
-324 LSHALVYRDSDTAYL
+324 RSHALVYRDPDTAYL

-372 AILRS
+372 AILCS
-377 EESHSEIL
+377 EESRSEIL
-385 RSGEPRPEILH
+385 C
-396 SGAPR
+396 
-401 PAILRSGE
+401 SGE
-409 PLAEAPNAEILHAKD
+409 PLAEVPSVEIVHVRD

-452 PETGEFSHV
+452 SETGEFSHV

-498 FYAEKAVDHFLAAD
+498 FYAEKAVNHFLAAD

-596 TIRVRADRMLNG
+596 TIRVRANRMLNG

-664 PKDIPCDEN
+664 PEGIPCDEN

>member
-28 LQSMQTAGVYV
+28 LPTMQTSGVYV

-77 AWTLIQKKCQRFRW
+77 AWTIIQKKRQRFRW
-91 LKADVVTEY
+91 LKVDVVTEY

-116 WNEFFRFGLSFDRSF
+116 WNEFFRFGLTFDRSF

-158 NRYLKKAGRSALP
+158 NRYLKKAGRPALP

-185 FYDADSAANAA
+185 FYDADSATNAA
-196 AATDADSAASTDA
+196 AATDTDSAASTDA
-209 DSAPAANAAS
+209 DSAPAS
-219 AANAAPATGCV
+219 GCV
-230 IPLIPNGLSRGRR
+230 IPLIPDGLSRGRR

-304 YRMTKKVSV
+304 YRITQKASV
-313 LSLSARSIEYL
+313 LSLAARSIEYL
-324 LSHALVYRDSDTAYL
+324 LSHALVYRDPDTAYL

-355 ILAITEYL
+355 ILAITKYL
-363 DLCSEEPRP
+363 DLCSGESRSEILCSEEPRP
-372 AILRS
+372 
-377 EESHSEIL
+377 EIL
-385 RSGEPRPEILH
+385 RSGAPRPE
-396 SGAPR
+396 
-401 PAILRSGE
+401 ILRSGE

-452 PETGEFSHV
+452 SETGEFSHV

-498 FYAEKAVDHFLAAD
+498 FYAQKAVDHFLAAD

-534 DDYDTFA
+534 DNYDTFA

>member
-28 LQSMQTAGVYV
+28 LPAMQTSGVYV

-47 LSFSDGSARA
+47 LSFSDGSAQA

-77 AWTLIQKKCQRFRW
+77 AWTLIQKKRQRFRW

-147 YASGSISLADL
+147 YAGGSISLADL
-158 NRYLKKAGRSALP
+158 NRYLKKAGRPALP

-185 FYDADSAANAA
+185 FYDADSAADAA

-209 DSAPAANAAS
+209 DSASAS
-219 AANAAPATGCV
+219 GCV
-230 IPLIPNGLSRGRR
+230 IPLIPDGLSRGRR

-313 LSLSARSIEYL
+313 LSLAARSIEYL
-324 LSHALVYRDSDTAYL
+324 LSHALVYRDPDTAYL

-377 EESHSEIL
+377 
-385 RSGEPRPEILH
+385 
-396 SGAPR
+396 
-401 PAILRSGE
+401 GE
-409 PLAEAPNAEILHAKD
+409 PLTKAPNAEILHEKD

>member
-1 MREFSLSASFSSSSF
+1 MTKPSLSASFSSSSLSSLAS
-16 SQASFRGACREL
+16 SQTAFCGACREL

-39 PENGFLVF
+39 PENGFIVF

-57 DVVHGSGADIAEAFA
+57 DVVHASGADIGEAFA

-77 AWTLIQKKCQRFRW
+77 AWKLMQKKHQRFRW

-100 APTDAKTL
+100 APADAKTL
-108 AYMIKEPG
+108 AYMIKESG

-158 NRYLKKAGRSALP
+158 NRYLKKAGRPALP

-196 AATDADSAASTDA
+196 AATGTDSAASTDA
-209 DSAPAANAAS
+209 DSAPAS
-219 AANAAPATGCV
+219 GCV
-230 IPLIPNGLSRGRR
+230 IPLIPDGLSRGRR
-243 EIQNLDAAAA
+243 EVRNFDAAAA

-277 YYPRFDR
+277 YYSRFDR

-304 YRMTKKVSV
+304 YRITQKASV
-313 LSLSARSIEYL
+313 LSLAARSIKYL
-324 LSHALVYRDSDTAYL
+324 LSHALVYRDPDTAYL

-355 ILAITEYL
+355 ILALTEYL
-363 DLCSEEPRP
+363 DLC
-372 AILRS
+372 
-377 EESHSEIL
+377 
-385 RSGEPRPEILH
+385 
-396 SGAPR
+396 
-401 PAILRSGE
+401 SGE
-409 PLAEAPNAEILHAKD
+409 PLAEAPSVEIVHSRD
-424 VLPEQ
+424 VFPEQ

-452 PETGEFSHV
+452 SETGEFSHV

-664 PKDIPCDEN
+664 PKDIPCEEN

>member
-1 MREFSLSASFSSSSF
+1 MTKSSLSASFSSSSLSSLAS
-16 SQASFRGACREL
+16 SQTVFRGACREL

-77 AWTLIQKKCQRFRW
+77 AWTLIQKKRQRFRW

-116 WNEFFRFGLSFDRSF
+116 WNEFFRFGLTFDRSF

-158 NRYLKKAGRSALP
+158 NRYLKKAGRPALP

-185 FYDADSAANAA
+185 FYDADSAP
-196 AATDADSAASTDA
+196 AS
-209 DSAPAANAAS
+209 
-219 AANAAPATGCV
+219 GCV
-230 IPLIPNGLSRGRR
+230 IPLIPDGLSRGRR
-243 EIQNLDAAAA
+243 EVRNFDAAAA

-313 LSLSARSIEYL
+313 LSLAARSIDYL
-324 LSHALVYRDSDTAYL
+324 LSHALVYRDPDTAYL

-372 AILRS
+372 EILCS
-377 EESHSEIL
+377 GESRSEIL
-385 RSGEPRPEILH
+385 CSEE
-396 SGAPR
+396 PR
-401 PAILRSGE
+401 PAILRSRE
-409 PLAEAPNAEILHAKD
+409 PLTKAPNAEILHTKD

-581 GLPYLKEFDLPYFLR
+581 NLPYLKEFDLPYFLR

>member
-1 MREFSLSASFSSSSF
+1 MTKSSLSASFSSSSLSSLAS
-16 SQASFRGACREL
+16 SQTVFRGACREL

-57 DVVHGSGADIAEAFA
+57 DVVHASGADIGEAFA

-77 AWTLIQKKCQRFRW
+77 AWKLMQKKHQRFRW

-100 APTDAKTL
+100 APADAKTL

-142 AKILD
+142 AKIPD

-158 NRYLKKAGRSALP
+158 NRYLKKAGRPALP

-196 AATDADSAASTDA
+196 AS
-209 DSAPAANAAS
+209 
-219 AANAAPATGCV
+219 GCA
-230 IPLIPNGLSRGRR
+230 IPLIPDGLSRGRR
-243 EIQNLDAAAA
+243 EVRNFDAAVA

-266 QVQQDGSFRYG
+266 QVQPDGSFRYG

-304 YRMTKKVSV
+304 YRMTKKASV
-313 LSLSARSIEYL
+313 LSLAARSIDYL
-324 LSHALVYRDSDTAYL
+324 LSHALVYRDPDTAYL

-363 DLCSEEPRP
+363 NLCSEEPRP
-372 AILRS
+372 
-377 EESHSEIL
+377 EIL
-385 RSGEPRPEILH
+385 RSGESRPEIL
-396 SGAPR
+396 R
-401 PAILRSGE
+401 PGE
-409 PLAEAPNAEILHAKD
+409 PLTKAPNAEILHAREA
-424 VLPEQ
+424 LPEQ

-442 LGNGILSLLN
+442 LGSGILSLLN

-461 LNMDFSLKERYRT
+461 LNMNFSLKERYRT

-570 ETYERILAENP
+570 ETYEKILAENP

-651 YYKNYSRLLALGM
+651 YYNNYSRLLALGM
-664 PKDIPCDEN
+664 PKDIPCEEN

>member
-1 MREFSLSASFSSSSF
+1 
-16 SQASFRGACREL
+16 
-28 LQSMQTAGVYV
+28 MQTSGVYV

-47 LSFSDGSARA
+47 LSVSDGSARA

-77 AWTLIQKKCQRFRW
+77 AWTLIQKKRQRFRW

-100 APTDAKTL
+100 APADAKTL

-158 NRYLKKAGRSALP
+158 NRYLKKAGRPALP

-185 FYDADSAANAA
+185 FYDSDSAANAA

-209 DSAPAANAAS
+209 DSSSAS
-219 AANAAPATGCV
+219 GCV
-230 IPLIPNGLSRGRR
+230 IPLIPDGLSRGRR
-243 EIQNLDAAAA
+243 EIQNFDAAAA

-304 YRMTKKVSV
+304 YRITQKASV
-313 LSLSARSIEYL
+313 LSLAARSIEYL
-324 LSHALVYRDSDTAYL
+324 LSHALVYRDPDTAYL

-344 DEIKLGGGGVL
+344 NEIKLGGGGVL

-372 AILRS
+372 
-377 EESHSEIL
+377 EIL
-385 RSGEPRPEILH
+385 RSGEPRP
-396 SGAPR
+396 G
-401 PAILRSGE
+401 ILRSGE
-409 PLAEAPNAEILHAKD
+409 SRPEILRSREPLTKAPNAEILHAKD

-498 FYAEKAVDHFLAAD
+498 FYAEKAVAHFLAAD

>member
-1 MREFSLSASFSSSSF
+1 MTKPSLSASFSSSSLSSPAS
-16 SQASFRGACREL
+16 SQAAFCGACREL

-47 LSFSDGSARA
+47 LSFSDGSVRA
-57 DVVHGSGADIAEAFA
+57 DVVHASGADIGEAFA

-77 AWTLIQKKCQRFRW
+77 AWSLIQKKHQRFRW

-100 APTDAKTL
+100 APADAKTL
-108 AYMIKEPG
+108 AYMIKAPG

-147 YASGSISLADL
+147 YASDSISLADL
-158 NRYLKKAGRSALP
+158 NRYLKKAGRPALS

-196 AATDADSAASTDA
+196 ATTDADSVTNAAAS
-209 DSAPAANAAS
+209 
-219 AANAAPATGCV
+219 GCA
-230 IPLIPNGLSRGRR
+230 IPLIPDGLSRGRR
-243 EIQNLDAAAA
+243 EVRNFDAAAA

-266 QVQQDGSFRYG
+266 QVQPDGSFRYG

-304 YRMTKKVSV
+304 YRMTKKASV
-313 LSLSARSIEYL
+313 LSLAARSIDYL
-324 LSHALVYRDSDTAYL
+324 LSHALVYRDPDTAYL

-363 DLCSEEPRP
+363 DLCSG
-372 AILRS
+372 
-377 EESHSEIL
+377 ESRSEIL
-385 RSGEPRPEILH
+385 CFGASRSEILC
-396 SGAPR
+396 
-401 PAILRSGE
+401 SGE
-409 PLAEAPNAEILHAKD
+409 PLAEAPSVEIVHSRDA
-424 VLPEQ
+424 LPEQ

-498 FYAEKAVDHFLAAD
+498 FYAGKAVDHFLAAD

-581 GLPYLKEFDLPYFLR
+581 GLPYLNEFDLPYFLR

-639 DDVQHNIGGFYL
+639 DDIQHNIGGFYL

-664 PKDIPCDEN
+664 PEDIPCEEN

>member
-1 MREFSLSASFSSSSF
+1 
-16 SQASFRGACREL
+16 
-28 LQSMQTAGVYV
+28 MQTSGVYV

-77 AWTLIQKKCQRFRW
+77 AWTLIQKKRQRFRW

-116 WNEFFRFGLSFDRSF
+116 WNEFFRFGLTFDRSF

-158 NRYLKKAGRSALP
+158 NRYLKKAGRPALP
-171 KLPEFFLLFQTAGF
+171 KLPEFFLLFQTTGF
-185 FYDADSAANAA
+185 FYDTDSAANAA

-209 DSAPAANAAS
+209 DSAPAS
-219 AANAAPATGCV
+219 GCV
-230 IPLIPNGLSRGRR
+230 IPLIPDGLSRGRR

-304 YRMTKKVSV
+304 YRITKKVSV
-313 LSLSARSIEYL
+313 LSLAARSIEYL

-344 DEIKLGGGGVL
+344 NEIKLGGGGVL

-363 DLCSEEPRP
+363 DLCSED
-372 AILRS
+372 A
-377 EESHSEIL
+377 
-385 RSGEPRPEILH
+385 
-396 SGAPR
+396 
-401 PAILRSGE
+401 
-409 PLAEAPNAEILHAKD
+409 N
-424 VLPEQ
+424 PEQ

-581 GLPYLKEFDLPYFLR
+581 GLPYLKEFNLPYFLR

-651 YYKNYSRLLALGM
+651 YYKNYSRLLALDM
-664 PKDIPCDEN
+664 PRDIPCEKN

>member
-57 DVVHGSGADIAEAFA
+57 DIVHGSGADIAEAFA

-77 AWTLIQKKCQRFRW
+77 AWTLIQKKRQRFRW

-116 WNEFFRFGLSFDRSF
+116 WNEFFRFGLTFDRSF

-158 NRYLKKAGRSALP
+158 NRYLKKAGRPALP

-185 FYDADSAANAA
+185 FYDAASAANAA

-209 DSAPAANAAS
+209 DSASAS
-219 AANAAPATGCV
+219 GCV
-230 IPLIPNGLSRGRR
+230 IPLIPDGLSRGRR
-243 EIQNLDAAAA
+243 EIQNLDAAAT

-313 LSLSARSIEYL
+313 LSLAARSIEYL
-324 LSHALVYRDSDTAYL
+324 LSHALVYRDPDTAYL

-344 DEIKLGGGGVL
+344 NEIKLGGGGVL

-377 EESHSEIL
+377 GEPCSEIL
-385 RSGEPRPEILH
+385 RSGEPCSE
-396 SGAPR
+396 
-401 PAILRSGE
+401 ILRSEE
-409 PLAEAPNAEILHAKD
+409 PLTKALNAEILHAKD

-498 FYAEKAVDHFLAAD
+498 FYAEKAVNHFLAAD

-527 ITRYIHR
+527 ITRYIQR

>member
-1 MREFSLSASFSSSSF
+1 MRKSSLSASFSSSSS
-16 SQASFRGACREL
+16 SQASFRVACREL
-28 LQSMQTAGVYV
+28 LQAVQTSGVYV
-39 PENGFLVF
+39 PENGFIVF

-77 AWTLIQKKCQRFRW
+77 AWTLIQKKRQRFRW

-100 APTDAKTL
+100 APADAKTL

-116 WNEFFRFGLSFDRSF
+116 WNEFFRFGLTFDRSF
-131 RTALLEEELNG
+131 RTALLEEECNG

-158 NRYLKKAGRSALP
+158 NRYLKKAGRPALP

-185 FYDADSAANAA
+185 FYDTDSAANAV

-209 DSAPAANAAS
+209 DSAPAS
-219 AANAAPATGCV
+219 GYV
-230 IPLIPNGLSRGRR
+230 IPLIPDGLSRGRR

-304 YRMTKKVSV
+304 YRITQKASV
-313 LSLSARSIEYL
+313 LSLAARSIDYL
-324 LSHALVYRDSDTAYL
+324 LSHALVYRDPDTAYL

-372 AILRS
+372 
-377 EESHSEIL
+377 EIL
-385 RSGEPRPEILH
+385 RSGESRPEIL
-396 SGAPR
+396 R
-401 PAILRSGE
+401 PGE
-409 PLAEAPNAEILHAKD
+409 PLTKAPNAEILHAREA
-424 VLPEQ
+424 LPEQ

-442 LGNGILSLLN
+442 LGNGIFSLLN

-479 EAAYALCR
+479 EATYALCR

-498 FYAEKAVDHFLAAD
+498 FYAEKAVNHFLAAD

-651 YYKNYSRLLALGM
+651 YYKNCSRLLALGM

>member
-16 SQASFRGACREL
+16 SQASSQASFRGACREL

-77 AWTLIQKKCQRFRW
+77 AWTLIQKKRQRFRW

-100 APTDAKTL
+100 APADAKTL

-116 WNEFFRFGLSFDRSF
+116 WNEFFRFGLTFDRSF

-158 NRYLKKAGRSALP
+158 NRYLKKAGRPALP

-185 FYDADSAANAA
+185 FYDTDSVTNAA
-196 AATDADSAASTDA
+196 AATDANSAASTDA
-209 DSAPAANAAS
+209 DSSSAS
-219 AANAAPATGCV
+219 GCV
-230 IPLIPNGLSRGRR
+230 IPLIPDGLSRGRR

-313 LSLSARSIEYL
+313 LSLAARSIEYL
-324 LSHALVYRDSDTAYL
+324 LSHALVYRDPDTAYL

-372 AILRS
+372 EILRS
-377 EESHSEIL
+377 GEPCSEIL
-385 RSGEPRPEILH
+385 RSGEPRPEIL
-396 SGAPR
+396 
-401 PAILRSGE
+401 RSRE
-409 PLAEAPNAEILHAKD
+409 PLTKAPNAEILHAKD

-429 EALRRRYTEIACA
+429 EALRHRYTEIAYA

-498 FYAEKAVDHFLAAD
+498 FYAKKAVDHFLAAD